1 MKLKPHLAALCAAA
15 ILATGA
21 VFPASAF
28 AAAFPELVWTYRVK
42 PDIGREN
49 LLFDGEILALSSAE
63 NTVHFISA
71 ITGKKIWSYGLGAP
85 AALYPAGRGV
95 ALAASG
101 RLLHCLSAVESRRM
115 WSAPMKS
122 SDFTDLY
129 FSQETGA
136 AAIVYKDGS
145 AEKISPDGSV
155 SSIKSADIISI
166 SADIAKLSRSGN
178 MKFNPEILGP
188 GSELIIRNGCVSFA
202 MADLLEK
209 GWHRCFDTDMAK
221 SAAVVGSRLFVVDA
235 KGGWTAL
242 NPANGAVIRTGSLSE
257 IIDMRF
263 WDEKP
268 SAINNYAEAALFS
281 GGGHLFVVGPSAISR
296 INLKTFPG
304 ELTIA
309 GEKKTTRPENTME
322 QALERAIGEW
332 DGRNF
337 TKAVQLLRDIAVGWP
352 DSAAS
357 RLFLGMAFSSGGYFD
372 DAISELEHAIEIE
385 PDNPDIAYN
394 LVGNYMIKLYSLDPD
409 KDADRIVELYNLA
422 IAARPDF
429 QMPYIGLAELYMNG
443 RQPEMAVKT
452 LMAAYRGAFFG
463 RGLHDLLLGAYFMSG
478 RREDT
483 LAFADRVIKMFP
495 DSDVAFQLK
504 GKILSAEGKH
514 KEAAAAFKKAPSPSR
529 SGDASIYP
537 RLLAA
542 GSDFFHGNAS
552 GFAGNYASAAEI
564 LLAYADALPSPEQVQ
579 KLIEFQEKLE
589 SDRSAAQDKTDIYKD
604 AGIHPKFAGRHI
616 AEIKAESEFKIP
628 ALLSAAHFLNRAGKF
643 KESAKVIDRVVKIGR
658 ADPDSM
664 SQIGYLYALN
674 NSKSREADAYTAKA
688 LEMDPNDPVYMRNRA
703 VVLSKTKRNREAL
716 ELFKKAIA
724 AKPDTELLRFE
735 YGQALLK
742 AGKKKE
748 AAEQFKLELKRSP
761 DLALAAEAL
770 KKTGIK

>member
-1 MKLKPHLAALCAAA
+1 MKLKPYLAALCAAA

-21 VFPASAF
+21 AFPASAF

-42 PDIGREN
+42 PDIGRKN
-49 LLFDGEILALSSAE
+49 LIFDGEILALSSSE

-71 ITGKKIWSYGLGAP
+71 VTGKKIWSYGLGAP

-122 SDFTDLY
+122 SDFKELY
-129 FSQETGA
+129 FSEETGA
-136 AAIVYKDGS
+136 AAVVYKDGS
-145 AEKISPDGSV
+145 AEKISSDGSV
-155 SSIKSADIISI
+155 SSIKIADIISI

-209 GWHRCFDTDMAK
+209 GWHRCFDTDITE
-221 SAAVVGSRLFVVDA
+221 AAAIVGSRLFVVDA

-242 NPANGAVIRTGSLSE
+242 NPSNGATIRTGSLSE

-268 SAINNYAEAALFS
+268 AAIDNYAEAALFS

-309 GEKKTTRPENTME
+309 GETKTKRPENTME

-332 DGRNF
+332 DGKNF
-337 TKAVQLLRDIAVGWP
+337 SKAAQLLREIAVGWP
-352 DSAAS
+352 DSALS

-372 DAISELEHAIEIE
+372 EAVAELEHAIEIE

-409 KDADRIVELYNLA
+409 KDKERIVELYNLA

-504 GKILSAEGKH
+504 GKILSAEGKY
-514 KEAAAAFKKAPSPSR
+514 KEAAATFKKAPAPSR
-529 SGDASIYP
+529 SGDASVYP

-564 LLAYADALPSPEQVQ
+564 LLAYADALPSLEQVQ
-579 KLIEFQEKLE
+579 KLIEIQEKLE
-589 SDRSAAQDKTDIYKD
+589 SDRSAAQDKPDIYKD
-604 AGIHPKFAGRHI
+604 AGIHPKFAGRHV
-616 AEIKAESEFKIP
+616 AEIKAVSEFKIP
-628 ALLSAAHFLNRAGKF
+628 ALLSAAHFLNRAGKYADSF
-643 KESAKVIDRVVKIGR
+643 KVVDRVVKIGR

-674 NSKSREADAYTAKA
+674 NSKPREADAYTAKA
-688 LEMDPNDPVYMRNRA
+688 LEMDPTDPVYMRNRA
-703 VVLSKTKRNREAL
+703 VVLSRSKRNREAL
-716 ELFKKAIA
+716 ELFQKAIA
-724 AKPDTELLRFE
+724 AAPETELLRFE

-761 DLALAAEAL
+761 DLAIAAEAL
-770 KKTGIK
+770 KKTGVK

>member
-1 MKLKPHLAALCAAA
+1 LKLKTYLAALCAAA

-21 VFPASAF
+21 ASFTPAF
-28 AAAFPELVWTYRVK
+28 AAAYPELVWTYRVK
-42 PDIGREN
+42 PDISRDN
-49 LLFDGEILALSSAE
+49 LIFDGEILALSSSE
-63 NTVHFISA
+63 NAVHFISA
-71 ITGKKIWSYGLGAP
+71 VTGKKIWSYGLGAP

-115 WSAPMKS
+115 WSAAMKN
-122 SDFTDLY
+122 SDFAELY

-136 AAIVYKDGS
+136 AAVVYKDGS

-155 SSIKSADIISI
+155 SSIKIADIISI
-166 SADIAKLSRSGN
+166 SSDIAKLSRSGN
-178 MKFNPEILGP
+178 MKINPEILGA
-188 GSELIIRNGCVSFA
+188 GSELIIKNTCVSFA
-202 MADLLEK
+202 QADLLEK
-209 GWHRCFDTDMAK
+209 GWHRCFDSDITKA
-221 SAAVVGSRLFVVDA
+221 AAVVGSRLFAVDA

-242 NPANGAVIRTGSLSE
+242 NPSNGAVIRTGSLSE

-268 SAINNYAEAALFS
+268 SAIDNYSEAALFS

-309 GEKKTTRPENTME
+309 GETKTTRPENTME

-372 DAISELEHAIEIE
+372 DAISELEHAVKIE

-443 RQPEMAVKT
+443 RQPEMAAKT

-478 RREDT
+478 RRDDT

-504 GKILSAEGKH
+504 GKILSAEGKY

-552 GFAGNYASAAEI
+552 GFAGNYAPAAEL
-564 LLAYADALPSPEQVQ
+564 LLAYADTLPSPEQVQ
-579 KLIEFQEKLE
+579 KLIEIQEKLE

-674 NSKSREADAYTAKA
+674 NSKPREADAYTAKA

-703 VVLSKTKRNREAL
+703 VVLSRSKRNREAL

-770 KKTGIK
+770 KKTGVK